1 MKVLLAGAGGAIGL
15 PLTRMLIDGG
25 HEVVGLTRSDRSHD
39 RLRALGA
46 RPVAADV
53 LDWES
58 LGPALDGIGADAVVH
73 QLTQLRKPPLFHRSM
88 RGTDRLRDLGTR
100 NLVRAAGLVGARRF
114 VTQSMLF
121 GYGYDD
127 ATGKVYTEDDPFAPR
142 GRGRFEEHLAAM
154 RTNERLVL
162 DNSDLEG
169 VALRY
174 GLFYGVGAADDQ
186 MVAAIRKR
194 QMPALRNAGPLSW
207 VYLDDAVTATVAAV
221 ERGKPGEAYN
231 VVDDEPVSWTALMTE
246 LARDLGARPPF
257 ALPSWALAATPYIR
271 TVVRGGV
278 CASNAKARR
287 ELAWVPEVASYRE
300 GVARIAARS
309 SASRAARLEPS
320 SAEHA
325 NASSTRPTTSSEPS
339 RSTARPS
346 SSDSVVEK

>member
-15 PLTRMLIDGG
+15 PLTRMLVDGG
-25 HEVVGLTRSDRSHD
+25 HEVVGLTRSERSHD

-46 RPVAADV
+46 QPVAVDV

-58 LGPALDGIGADAVVH
+58 LGPALDGIEADAVVH

-100 NLVRAAGLVGARRF
+100 NLVRAAGQVGARRF

-127 ATGKVYTEDDPFAPR
+127 ATGKVYTEDDPFAPP

-154 RTNERLVL
+154 RANEQLVL

-169 VALRY
+169 IALRY

-194 QMPALRNAGPLSW
+194 QMPALRDAGPLSW
-207 VYLDDAVTATVAAV
+207 VYLDDAVSATVAAL
-221 ERGKPGEAYN
+221 ECGKPGEAYN

-246 LARDLGARPPF
+246 LARALGTRPPF
-257 ALPSWALAATPYIR
+257 ALPSWALAAAPYIR

-287 ELAWVPEVASYRE
+287 ELGWAPEVPGYRE

-309 SASRAARLEPS
+309 SARQAARLDPS

-339 RSTARPS
+339 TSTASPS